1 MLINNQ
7 IKAPYLKNAIK
18 NAKSENGAVT
28 VEFAIVMISF
38 ILIMYL
44 VTDFGITIT
53 KQGRLDRTSHSL
65 ATLIRE
71 RTALYQSNED
81 ITQEDVNQLLSVGQ
95 TLLHEPNLTIA
106 IDALY
111 LAPDPLNPGNNASAR
126 VSKTLSF
133 TAGNNACQLTKKA
146 VDITEL
152 KGLSPYATST
162 GRWVPIY
169 RVIACIPNEASLFK
183 RFTHTFNNEILPDL
197 ITSDVVISR
206 I

>member
-1 MLINNQ
+1 
-7 IKAPYLKNAIK
+7 
-18 NAKSENGAVT
+18 
-28 VEFAIVMISF
+28 MISF

-65 ATLIRE
+65 ATMIRE
-71 RTALYQSNED
+71 RAALYQSDED
-81 ITQEDVNQLLSVGQ
+81 ITQEEVNQLLSVGQ

-111 LAPDPLNPGNNASAR
+111 LAPDPLDPENNASAR

-133 TAGNNACQLTKKA
+133 TAGNNVCQLIKKS

-169 RVIACIPNEASLFK
+169 RVSVCIPNEASIFK
-183 RFTHTFNNEILPDL
+183 RFTHAFNNEILPDL
-197 ITSDVVISR
+197 ATSDVVISR